1 MLKTELEMFC
11 IDLLFVPNPFAHFES
26 DWLVHLILLKFNRK
40 TFEIFNHRFQLQY
53 ILCIDKFSLH

>member
-1 MLKTELEMFC
+1 MFC